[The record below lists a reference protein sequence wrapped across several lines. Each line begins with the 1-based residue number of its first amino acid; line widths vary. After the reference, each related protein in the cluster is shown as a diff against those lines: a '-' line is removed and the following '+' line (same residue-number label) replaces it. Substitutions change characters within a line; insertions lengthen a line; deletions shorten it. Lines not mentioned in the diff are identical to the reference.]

1 MSGDRK
7 IERVKKGEKQVRQV
21 ELGEEAA
28 GGGVGGDQLTAKYGW
43 RAHTPNHASAVRA
56 KKEEFVEMKHR
67 RRHPG
72 G

>member
-28 GGGVGGDQLTAKYGW
+28 GGGVGGISLQL
-43 RAHTPNHASAVRA
+43 N
-56 KKEEFVEMKHR
+56 M
-67 RRHPG
+67 G
-72 G
+72 GGPTHQTMPVL